1 MPPSRAEHGQIIAAL
16 RVLVSGPLAF
26 TSLLKPIMPPARSF
40 RIVLALAVLAGCREP
55 TTSAEESTFAAPIA
69 GTPMA
74 DVFYGAYMDHDPAPG
89 ARDWSCGFKSYDGHG
104 GVDILLRNFR
114 EQDLG
119 VPVIAAAG
127 GTVIG
132 TSDGHP
138 DRNTTWDVGGYGNYV
153 EISHPGGLTTIYGHL
168 RRGSLAV
175 TQGQKVGRGALLGL
189 VGSSGK
195 SNWPH
200 LHFEVRSNGAAV
212 DPFAGGCSTQ
222 ESLWTNQLA
231 YQDAFVVMDAGLTD
245 QPVTLATLLERPPT
259 LSAFPLNSAGFRLWI
274 QLANQRAATVR
285 YQLHAPGGALRETV
299 QQQVGATFST
309 RYVVLNVAV
318 SGVLSEPGAWEI
330 RTFQDD
336 QLIWTQ
342 PFTLLPAASAEVGG
356 TSLRAAPAFH
366 VQVLD
371 QAPGADAHP

>member
-1 MPPSRAEHGQIIAAL
+1 
-16 RVLVSGPLAF
+16 
-26 TSLLKPIMPPARSF
+26 MPPARSF
-40 RIVLALAVLAGCREP
+40 RVVLALAVLAACRES
-55 TTSAEESTFAAPIA
+55 TTPAEETPFAAPIE
-69 GTPMA
+69 GVPMA
-74 DVFYGAYMDHDPAPG
+74 DVFYGAYMDHDPAAG

-114 EQDLG
+114 VQDLG

-132 TSDGHP
+132 TSDGLP

-168 RRGSLAV
+168 RRGSIAV
-175 TQGQKVGRGALLGL
+175 TQGQQVEEGALLGL

-200 LHFEVRSNGAAV
+200 LHFEVRRSGAAV
-212 DPFAGGCSTQ
+212 DPFAGGCSAQ

-231 YQDAFVVMDAGLTD
+231 YQDAFMVMDAGLTD
-245 QPVTLATLLERPPT
+245 QPVTLAALLERPPT
-259 LSAFPLNSAGFRLWI
+259 LSAFPLNAGGFRLWI
-274 QLANQRAATVR
+274 QTANQRASTVR
-285 YQLHAPGGALRETV
+285 YELHAPGGALRETV

-309 RYVVLNVAV
+309 RYLVLNVAV
-318 SGVLSEPGAWEI
+318 SGALSEAGAWEI
-330 RTFQDD
+330 RTYQDG

-342 PFTLLPAASAEVGG
+342 PFTLLPAAAADAAGASV
-356 TSLRAAPAFH
+356 RAASTLE

-371 QAPGADAHP
+371 QVPGADAHP

>member
-1 MPPSRAEHGQIIAAL
+1 
-16 RVLVSGPLAF
+16 
-26 TSLLKPIMPPARSF
+26 MPPARSF
-40 RIVLALAVLAGCREP
+40 RVVLALAVLAACRES
-55 TTSAEESTFAAPIA
+55 TTPAEETTFAAPIEGA
-69 GTPMA
+69 PMA
-74 DVFYGAYMDHDPAPG
+74 DVFYGAYMDHDPAAG

-114 EQDLG
+114 VQDLG

-132 TSDGHP
+132 TSDGLP
-138 DRNTTWDVGGYGNYV
+138 DRNTTWNVSGYGNHV
-153 EISHPGGLTTIYGHL
+153 EISHPGGLTSIYGHL
-168 RRGSLAV
+168 RRGSIAV
-175 TQGQKVGRGALLGL
+175 TQGQQVEEGALLGL

-200 LHFEVRSNGAAV
+200 LHFEVRRNGAAV
-212 DPFAGGCSTQ
+212 DPFAGGCSLR

-231 YQDAFVVMDAGLTD
+231 YQDAFMVMDAGLTD

-259 LSAFPLNSAGFRLWI
+259 LSAFPLNAAGFRLWI
-274 QLANQRAATVR
+274 QTANQRASTVR
-285 YQLHAPGGALRETV
+285 YELYAPGGALRETV

-309 RYVVLNVAV
+309 RYLVLNVAV
-318 SGVLSEPGAWEI
+318 SGALSEAGAWEI
-330 RTFQDD
+330 RTYQND

-342 PFTLLPAASAEVGG
+342 PFTLLPAA
-356 TSLRAAPAFH
+356 AADAAGASVQAASTLE